1 MTNRFLLLF
10 WLFPVFLSAQ
20 SHIEPLPPFG
30 STLDSIRKNTH
41 FVIEKLAS
49 SSAWIVHE
57 YDAQDSIMTIGTF
70 LDEKLTI
77 ASGRFKYYNYS
88 PPHIQI
94 TYDYVTHKTDS
105 VIVPAKN
112 FLCKVGYYIN
122 GEKTGIWT
130 TFNASKEK
138 LFVETLEHGK
148 MNGLYESYNHG
159 IVSIRGNYVDDM
171 REGEWHIL
179 SGSGDIIQTDIYKHN
194 KIIKTIPSINEKK
207 NKYKHITDPR
217 PKYNFIYYL
226 NAQLSKKGISQ
237 SGTKRS
243 LYSFTIDTTGRIIQP
258 SVRTSHITDED
269 INFEVDKAIIDAILN
284 APPWIPGE
292 GDKQKITVRIP
303 LQLDIEYNKKSISVS
318 LASPSNN

>member
-20 SHIEPLPPFG
+20 SRIEPLPPFG

-49 SSAWIVHE
+49 SSAWMVHE

-112 FLCKVGYYIN
+112 FLSKVGYYVN

-159 IVSIRGNYVDDM
+159 IVSVRGNYVDDM

-179 SGSGDIIQTDIYKHN
+179 SGKGDTMLTEIY
-194 KIIKTIPSINEKK
+194 KK
-207 NKYKHITDPR
+207 NKVIKKIDFIKNKYSHVTNPR
-217 PKYNFIYYL
+217 SKYDFIRYL

-237 SGTKRS
+237 SGTKK
-243 LYSFTIDTTGRIIQP
+243 SFYNITIDTAGRIIEP
-258 SVRTSHITDED
+258 SVITRNIVDED
-269 INFEVDKAIIDAILN
+269 INFEVDKAIIDAMLN
-284 APPWIPGE
+284 APDGFR
-292 GDKQKITVRIP
+292 QNKIKRR
-303 LQLDIEYNKKSISVS
+303 SR
-318 LASPSNN
+318 